1 MKSGRK
7 WAVIRDCLKKNRMAL
22 LLWGLMLLTELAV
35 FTLYDIML
43 EPLIYA
49 GALTLFAGLVLLAV
63 QLYGALQIE
72 FAMQIHKNRE
82 HVSRFLY
89 FWREKVSTIRRNFRT
104 TLERPSVRS
113 PLSAKL

>member
-1 MKSGRK
+1 MLKSPSGIL
-7 WAVIRDCLKKNRMAL
+7 WVGVNAVTREGLTADRRLSCGGGLRGILRILCRELRSRVRDPAAQPPVSR
-22 LLWGLMLLTELAV
+22 TSRV
-35 FTLYDIML
+35 S
-43 EPLIYA
+43 
-49 GALTLFAGLVLLAV
+49 
-63 QLYGALQIE
+63 ALQIE

-104 TLERPSVRS
+104 TLERPTVRS

>member
-49 GALTLFAGLVLLAV
+49 GALTLFAGLVLLLALMAV
-63 QLYGALQIE
+63 IT
-72 FAMQIHKNRE
+72 FSD
-82 HVSRFLY
+82 V
-89 FWREKVSTIRRNFRT
+89 W
-104 TLERPSVRS
+104 
-113 PLSAKL
+113 KLVH

>member
-49 GALTLFAGLVLLAV
+49 GALTLFAGLVLLRALMAV
-63 QLYGALQIE
+63 I
-72 FAMQIHKNRE
+72 
-82 HVSRFLY
+82 
-89 FWREKVSTIRRNFRT
+89 
-104 TLERPSVRS
+104 TLSDVW
-113 PLSAKL
+113 KLVH

>member
-63 QLYGALQIE
+63 QLYGALSTLKLGLDIL
-72 FAMQIHKNRE
+72 AGCRRRRHW
-82 HVSRFLY
+82 SR
-89 FWREKVSTIRRNFRT
+89 RTITR
-104 TLERPSVRS
+104 
-113 PLSAKL
+113 

>member
-43 EPLIYA
+43 EPSIFQRKKTCFQVPRL
-49 GALTLFAGLVLLAV
+49 GASQV
-63 QLYGALQIE
+63 
-72 FAMQIHKNRE
+72 
-82 HVSRFLY
+82 
-89 FWREKVSTIRRNFRT
+89 
-104 TLERPSVRS
+104 
-113 PLSAKL
+113 